1 METPLV
7 TDTCAYGIYPD
18 LPVIESASKG
28 PEKHVFSWN
37 LDAKLVMTSFRKL
50 EAGQPVCLVEQ
61 KPEGAPREPAPAN
74 DMITFRCTN
83 EICPNYFPLKE
94 NTKEKIISCPLD
106 DCGIKT
112 NIWERLKLIQKL
124 KKDFASAKEEFK
136 KNDVSMAKD
145 ILKLTIDE
153 WDRII
158 LRPYREVDQLQALL
172 VKCLM
177 CEIADQERSV
187 VEGNQFGM
195 MISKKHKIDVMPK
208 DEPKEMEG
216 MTSKM

>member
-1 METPLV
+1 M
-7 TDTCAYGIYPD
+7 
-18 LPVIESASKG
+18 S
-28 PEKHVFSWN
+28 
-37 LDAKLVMTSFRKL
+37 
-50 EAGQPVCLVEQ
+50 
-61 KPEGAPREPAPAN
+61 
-74 DMITFRCTN
+74 
-83 EICPNYFPLKE
+83 FPLKE

-158 LRPYREVDQLQALL
+158 LRPYRLSITPVNWNHRIWYNSMSHEVW
-172 VKCLM
+172 K
-177 CEIADQERSV
+177 
-187 VEGNQFGM
+187 
-195 MISKKHKIDVMPK
+195 
-208 DEPKEMEG
+208 
-216 MTSKM
+216 